1 MEANNIDIISNVIIV
16 WIPVFTGMTEDIISL
31 EFPVL
36 LPYIEVMVRKVTILF
51 IVYLF
56 LNILNLFL
64 IDKAFAYSNTRRDF
78 DQVLGEISD
87 RKNNSSNYQFTASY
101 KADLSDGYT
110 AEIKPGDARAANLK
124 AFLRKYNSD
133 LYNHT
138 DKIIEVSDKYGFDYR
153 LLPAIAMQESNLCR
167 VIPDNSYNC
176 WGWGIYGT
184 TVTRFDSYDDAIET
198 VGKGIKDN
206 YIDEG
211 LVTASAI
218 MAKYTPSSKGSWQH
232 GVNTFMKALE

>member
-1 MEANNIDIISNVIIV
+1 M
-16 WIPVFTGMTEDIISL
+16 M
-31 EFPVL
+31 
-36 LPYIEVMVRKVTILF
+36 RKAGILF
-51 IVYLF
+51 VVYLF

-64 IDKAFAYSNTRRDF
+64 IDKTFVYSKTRKDFA
-78 DQVLGEISD
+78 QVLGEISD
-87 RKNNSSNYQFTASY
+87 RRNNGKNYQFTASY
-101 KADLSDGYT
+101 KADLSDGYS
-110 AEIKPGDARAANLK
+110 AEIKSGDARAANLK

-133 LYNHT
+133 LYLHAE
-138 DKIIEVSDKYGFDYR
+138 KIIEVSDKYQFDYR

-198 VGKGIKDN
+198 VAKGIKEH

-218 MAKYTPSSKGSWQH
+218 MQKYTPSSNGSWQN
-232 GVNTFMKALE
+232 GVNTFLKALE

>member
-1 MEANNIDIISNVIIV
+1 MRKAGIIFV
-16 WIPVFTGMTEDIISL
+16 
-31 EFPVL
+31 
-36 LPYIEVMVRKVTILF
+36 
-51 IVYLF
+51 VYLF

-64 IDKAFAYSNTRRDF
+64 IEKTFAYSKTRKDF
-78 DQVLGEISD
+78 AQVLGEISD
-87 RKNNSSNYQFTASY
+87 RRNNSENYQFTASY
-101 KADLSDGYT
+101 KADLSEGYS
-110 AEIKPGDARAANLK
+110 AEIKPGDARTANLK

-133 LYNHT
+133 LYLHAE
-138 DKIIEVSDKYGFDYR
+138 KIIEVSDKYQFDYR

-198 VGKGIKDN
+198 VAKGIKEH

-218 MAKYTPSSKGSWQH
+218 MQKYTPSSNGSWQH
-232 GVNTFMKALE
+232 GVNTFLKALE

>member
-1 MEANNIDIISNVIIV
+1 
-16 WIPVFTGMTEDIISL
+16 
-31 EFPVL
+31 
-36 LPYIEVMVRKVTILF
+36 MVRKITVLF
-51 IVYLF
+51 LVYLF

-64 IDKAFAYSNTRRDF
+64 IDKTFAYSNTRKDF
-78 DQVLGEISD
+78 AQVLGEISD
-87 RKNNSSNYQFTASY
+87 KKNSSKNYQFTASY

-110 AEIKPGDARAANLK
+110 TEIKPGDARAANLK
-124 AFLRKYNSD
+124 AFFRKHNSS
-133 LYNHT
+133 LYDYA
-138 DKIIEVSDKYGFDYR
+138 DKIVDVSDKYKFDYR

-167 VIPDNSYNC
+167 VIPENSFNC

-206 YIDEG
+206 YIDKG

-218 MAKYTPSSKGSWQH
+218 MNKYTPSSKGSWQY
-232 GVNTFMKALE
+232 GVNTFLKALE

>member
-1 MEANNIDIISNVIIV
+1 MMRKAGIIFV
-16 WIPVFTGMTEDIISL
+16 
-31 EFPVL
+31 
-36 LPYIEVMVRKVTILF
+36 
-51 IVYLF
+51 VYLF

-64 IDKAFAYSNTRRDF
+64 IEKTFAYSKTRKDF
-78 DQVLGEISD
+78 AQVLGEISD
-87 RKNNSSNYQFTASY
+87 RRNNSENYQFTASY
-101 KADLSDGYT
+101 KADLSEGYS
-110 AEIKPGDARAANLK
+110 AEIKPGDARTANLK

-133 LYNHT
+133 LYLHAE
-138 DKIIEVSDKYGFDYR
+138 KIIEVSDKYQFDYR

-198 VGKGIKDN
+198 VAKGIKEHC
-206 YIDEG
+206 IDEG

-218 MAKYTPSSKGSWQH
+218 MQKYTPSSNGSWQH
-232 GVNTFMKALE
+232 GVNTFLKALE

>member
-1 MEANNIDIISNVIIV
+1 MI
-16 WIPVFTGMTEDIISL
+16 
-31 EFPVL
+31 
-36 LPYIEVMVRKVTILF
+36 RKVGILF
-51 IVYLF
+51 VIYLF

-64 IDKAFAYSNTRRDF
+64 IEKTFAYSRARKDF
-78 DQVLGEISD
+78 AQVLGEISD
-87 RKNNSSNYQFTASY
+87 RRNNSENYQFTASY
-101 KADLSDGYT
+101 KADLSGGFT

-133 LYNHT
+133 LYLYAE
-138 DKIIEVSDKYGFDYR
+138 KIIEVSDKYKFDYR

-167 VIPDNSYNC
+167 VIPENSYNC

-198 VGKGIKDN
+198 VAKGIKDH

-232 GVNTFMKALE
+232 GVNTFLKALE

>member
-1 MEANNIDIISNVIIV
+1 
-16 WIPVFTGMTEDIISL
+16 
-31 EFPVL
+31 
-36 LPYIEVMVRKVTILF
+36 MVRKVVILF
-51 IVYLF
+51 IIYLF

-153 LLPAIAMQESNLCR
+153 LLPAIAMQESNLA
-167 VIPDNSYNC
+167 VSYRK
-176 WGWGIYGT
+176 IHL
-184 TVTRFDSYDDAIET
+184 T
-198 VGKGIKDN
+198 VGGGDLWN
-206 YIDEG
+206 YGDKI
-211 LVTASAI
+211 
-218 MAKYTPSSKGSWQH
+218 
-232 GVNTFMKALE
+232 

>member
-1 MEANNIDIISNVIIV
+1 MVRRVII
-16 WIPVFTGMTEDIISL
+16 
-31 EFPVL
+31 
-36 LPYIEVMVRKVTILF
+36 LF
-51 IVYLF
+51 VVYLF
-56 LNILNLFL
+56 LNIFNLFL
-64 IDKAFAYSNTRRDF
+64 IDKASVYAKTRKDFAK
-78 DQVLGEISD
+78 VLGEISD
-87 RKNNSSNYQFTASY
+87 KKNNSENYQFTASY
-101 KADLSDGYT
+101 KADLSDGYSM
-110 AEIKPGDARAANLK
+110 EIKPGDARAANLK

-133 LYNHT
+133 LYLHAE
-138 DKIIEVSDKYGFDYR
+138 KIIEVSDKYQFDYR

-198 VGKGIKDN
+198 VAKGIKDH

-218 MAKYTPSSKGSWQH
+218 MEKYTPSSKGSWQH
-232 GVNTFMKALE
+232 GVNTFLKALE

>member
-1 MEANNIDIISNVIIV
+1 M
-16 WIPVFTGMTEDIISL
+16 M
-31 EFPVL
+31 
-36 LPYIEVMVRKVTILF
+36 RKAGILF
-51 IVYLF
+51 VIYLF

-64 IDKAFAYSNTRRDF
+64 IDKTFVYSKTREDF
-78 DQVLGEISD
+78 SQVLGEISD
-87 RKNNSSNYQFTASY
+87 RRNNSENYQFAASY
-101 KADLSDGYT
+101 KADLSDGYS
-110 AEIKPGDARAANLK
+110 AEIKSGDARAANLK
-124 AFLRKYNSD
+124 AFLRKYSSD
-133 LYNHT
+133 LYLHAE
-138 DKIIEVSDKYGFDYR
+138 KIIEVSDKYQFDYR

-198 VGKGIKDN
+198 VAKGIKEH

-218 MAKYTPSSKGSWQH
+218 MQKYTPSSNGSWQN
-232 GVNTFMKALE
+232 GVNTFLKALE

>member
-1 MEANNIDIISNVIIV
+1 MI
-16 WIPVFTGMTEDIISL
+16 
-31 EFPVL
+31 
-36 LPYIEVMVRKVTILF
+36 RKVGALF
-51 IVYLF
+51 AIYLF

-64 IDKAFAYSNTRRDF
+64 IDKAFVYANTRKDF
-78 DQVLGEISD
+78 TKVLGEISD
-87 RKNNSSNYQFTASY
+87 RRNNAENYQFTASY
-101 KADLSDGYT
+101 KADLSKGYT
-110 AEIKPGDARAANLK
+110 AEIKPGDARAINLK
-124 AFLRKYNSD
+124 IFFRKHNSD
-133 LYNHT
+133 LYNHAE
-138 DKIIEVSDKYGFDYR
+138 KIIEVSDKYQFDYR

-198 VGKGIKDN
+198 VAKGIKEH

-218 MAKYTPSSKGSWQH
+218 MQKYTPSSNGSWQH
-232 GVNTFMKALE
+232 GVNTFLKALE

>member
-1 MEANNIDIISNVIIV
+1 
-16 WIPVFTGMTEDIISL
+16 
-31 EFPVL
+31 
-36 LPYIEVMVRKVTILF
+36 MVRKVTILF

-64 IDKAFAYSNTRRDF
+64 IDKAYAYYGARKDFAK
-78 DQVLGEISD
+78 VLGEVSD
-87 RKNNSSNYQFTASY
+87 IKNNGSNYQFTTSY
-101 KADLSDGYT
+101 KADLSDSYT
-110 AEIKPGDARAANLK
+110 TEIKPGDSRAATLK
-124 AFLRKYNSD
+124 AFLRKYNSE
-133 LYNHT
+133 LYNYA

-167 VIPDNSYNC
+167 VIPENSYNC

-198 VGKGIKDN
+198 VAKGIREH
-206 YIDEG
+206 YINEG

-218 MAKYTPSSKGSWQH
+218 MAKYTPSSNGSWQH
-232 GVNTFMKALE
+232 GVNTFLKALE

>member
-1 MEANNIDIISNVIIV
+1 MMRKAGIFFVI
-16 WIPVFTGMTEDIISL
+16 
-31 EFPVL
+31 
-36 LPYIEVMVRKVTILF
+36 
-51 IVYLF
+51 YLF
-56 LNILNLFL
+56 LNVLNLFL
-64 IDKAFAYSNTRRDF
+64 IDKAFIYANTRRDF
-78 DQVLGEISD
+78 AQVLGEISD
-87 RKNNSSNYQFTASY
+87 RKNNGLNYQFSASY
-101 KADLSDGYT
+101 KADLSKGYS

-124 AFLRKYNSD
+124 AFLRKYGSD
-133 LYNHT
+133 LYNHAE
-138 DKIIEVSDKYGFDYR
+138 KIIEVSDKYGFDYR

-167 VIPDNSYNC
+167 VIPDDSYNC

-198 VGKGIKDN
+198 VAKGIKEQ